1 MDSKGIAQSVIV
13 AAGLIGGLGLLGSQ
27 LSDGIN
33 AFVDRDR
40 VVTVKGLATASVIAD
55 EVLWPISFRVLGN
68 DLQEVYRQ
76 AEARCRLSRSFSS
89 RVASSLTK
97 SRTPAPRLTTLSQ
110 YVWRK
115 QARVPLHSDAVSD
128 RLDEE
133 RGRRACSSAF
143 DERAD
148 CQGVT
153 PTEDYS
159 FRTIFNYTN

>member
-76 AEARCRLSRSFSS
+76 AEAQMQIVKEFLKSGGIKPDEITD
-89 RVASSLTK
+89 ASPK
-97 SRTPAPRLTTLSQ
+97 
-110 YVWRK
+110 VD
-115 QARVPLHSDAVSD
+115 DA
-128 RLDEE
+128 
-133 RGRRACSSAF
+133 
-143 DERAD
+143 
-148 CQGVT
+148 
-153 PTEDYS
+153 
-159 FRTIFNYTN
+159 

>member
-76 AEARCRLSRSFSS
+76 AEAQMQEARERRGYRRRRRRRHCDERCHAKDGEHDSRY
-89 RVASSLTK
+89 VARSGVVEK
-97 SRTPAPRLTTLSQ
+97 
-110 YVWRK
+110 
-115 QARVPLHSDAVSD
+115 
-128 RLDEE
+128 
-133 RGRRACSSAF
+133 RGRRSSRLG
-143 DERAD
+143 RARRAQRRLVGTLRAAALARAVVLLAL
-148 CQGVT
+148 CCV
-153 PTEDYS
+153 
-159 FRTIFNYTN
+159 

>member
-76 AEARCRLSRSFSS
+76 AEAQTQIVKEFL
-89 RVASSLTK
+89 
-97 SRTPAPRLTTLSQ
+97 
-110 YVWRK
+110 
-115 QARVPLHSDAVSD
+115 
-128 RLDEE
+128 
-133 RGRRACSSAF
+133 
-143 DERAD
+143 
-148 CQGVT
+148 
-153 PTEDYS
+153 
-159 FRTIFNYTN
+159 